1 VSPVQQSEPKQ
12 SERGL
17 NARFVDLSGKEPNG
31 PSYWA
36 PVKVSRRSIEEAIAR
51 LADRPAPAN
60 GRRAMSIVHPS
71 SVAPGL
77 GLAPGVE
84 VVINVLKPGESTR
97 PMRRNANQ
105 AEICIAGSG
114 MVAVKDKKIELS
126 KWDVCNIPSMQSFA
140 HHNTGDDLWV
150 CLTYSNAP
158 LLEKMGVN
166 YFEVDPKPPAARP
179 KAAETSSQYNRE
191 TAPDMA
197 IGESGARLRGYEF
210 LTDIKVVDNVALHWP
225 WSEVSRGLATQVGDN
240 KRNIMLMYNPATERR
255 NGTTHSFF
263 VTAFSSPPGTPT
275 RPVGRGHRHSSVAIN
290 YHFFG
295 RGKSIV
301 DGEVIEWEAGDL
313 LLSAPG
319 WSEHAHYYSPE
330 GAMVFTVQDH
340 PAQIGMES
348 LIWQERM
355 DGPIL
360 ALGSDAGQTGYI
372 GPREKGE

>member
-1 VSPVQQSEPKQ
+1 MVSTVKQSEP
-12 SERGL
+12 EL
-17 NARFVDLSGKEPNG
+17 TARFLDLSGKEPNG

-36 PVKVSRRSIEEAIAR
+36 PVKVPRHGIEEAIER

-84 VVINVLKPGESTR
+84 VVISVLRPGESTR

-105 AEICIAGSG
+105 AEICISGSG
-114 MVAVKDKKIELS
+114 TVAVKDRRFVLS
-126 KWDVCNIPSMQSFA
+126 KWDVCNIPSMQTFT
-140 HHNTGDDLWV
+140 HHNTGSELWV

-166 YFEVDPKPPAARP
+166 YFEVDPQQLDVSTKPAAVS
-179 KAAETSSQYNRE
+179 AQYNRE
-191 TAPDMA
+191 TAPDIA
-197 IGESGARLRGYEF
+197 IGQAGARLRGYEF
-210 LTDIKVVDNVALHWP
+210 LTDIKVVENVALHWP
-225 WSEVSRGLATQVGDN
+225 WSEVSQGLTTEVGDH

-263 VTAFSSPPGTPT
+263 VTAFSCPPGTPP

-290 YHFFG
+290 YHFRG

-319 WSEHAHYYSPE
+319 WSEHAHYYGPE

-360 ALGSDAGQTGYI
+360 ALGSDAGQTGYV

>member
-1 VSPVQQSEPKQ
+1 MVSTAKQSEP
-12 SERGL
+12 EL
-17 NARFVDLSGKEPNG
+17 AARFLDLSGKEPNG
-31 PSYWA
+31 PSFWA
-36 PVKVSRRSIEEAIAR
+36 PVKVPRRSIEEAIAR

-105 AEICIAGSG
+105 AEICIGGSG
-114 MVAVKDKKIELS
+114 TVAVKDRKFVLS
-126 KWDVCNIPSMQSFA
+126 KWDVCNIPSMQTFT
-140 HHNTGDDLWV
+140 HHNTGRELWV

-166 YFEVDPKPPAARP
+166 YFEVDPQQLDALTKPAAVS
-179 KAAETSSQYNRE
+179 AQYNRE
-191 TAPDMA
+191 TAPDIA
-197 IGESGARLRGYEF
+197 IGQAGARLRGYEF
-210 LTDIKVVDNVALHWP
+210 LTDIKVVENVALHWP
-225 WSEVSRGLATQVGDN
+225 WSEVLQGLTTEVGDH

-263 VTAFSSPPGTPT
+263 VTAFSCPPGTPP

-290 YHFFG
+290 YHFQG

-301 DGEVIEWEAGDL
+301 DGNVIEWEAGDL

-319 WSEHAHYYSPE
+319 WSEHAHYYGPE

-360 ALGSDAGQTGYI
+360 ALGSDAGQTGYV

>member
-1 VSPVQQSEPKQ
+1 MVSTVKHSETNP
-12 SERGL
+12 G
-17 NARFVDLSGKEPNG
+17 ARFVDLSGKEPNG

-36 PVKVSRRSIEEAIAR
+36 PVKISRHSIEEAIAR
-51 LADRPAPAN
+51 LADRPAPPN

-84 VVINVLKPGESTR
+84 VVINVLKPGESTV

-105 AEICIAGSG
+105 AEICIRGSG
-114 MVAVKDKKIELS
+114 TVSVKDKKIELS
-126 KWDVCNIPSMQSFA
+126 KWDVCNIPSMQTFT
-140 HHNTGDDLWV
+140 HQNTGEDLWV

-166 YFEVDPKPPAARP
+166 YFEVDPTPVVEAPKPSAASP
-179 KAAETSSQYNRE
+179 QYNRE
-191 TAPDMA
+191 TAPDIA
-197 IGESGARLRGYEF
+197 IGAFGARLRGYEF
-210 LTDIKVVDNVALHWP
+210 LTDIKVVENVALHWP
-225 WSEVSRGLATQVGDN
+225 WSEVSQGLATQVGDN

-263 VTAFSSPPGTPT
+263 VTAFSSPPGIPT
-275 RPVGRGHRHSSVAIN
+275 RQVGRGHRHSSVAIN
-290 YHFFG
+290 YHFRG
-295 RGKSIV
+295 SGKSIV
-301 DGEVIEWEAGDL
+301 GDTVIEWEAGDL

-372 GPREKGE
+372 GPRVKGE

>member
-1 VSPVQQSEPKQ
+1 MVSTVKQ
-12 SERGL
+12 SESNL
-17 NARFVDLSGKEPNG
+17 NARFLDLSGKDPNG
-31 PSYWA
+31 PSHWA
-36 PVKVSRRSIEEAIAR
+36 PVKISRQSIEEAIAR
-51 LADRPAPAN
+51 LADRPVPAN

-71 SVAPGL
+71 SAAPGL
-77 GLAPGVE
+77 GLAPGVD

-105 AEICIAGSG
+105 AEICIRGSG
-114 MVAVKDKKIELS
+114 TITVKDKKIELS
-126 KWDVCNIPSMQSFA
+126 KWDVCNIPSMQTFT
-140 HHNTGDDLWV
+140 HRNTGDDLWV
-150 CLTYSNAP
+150 RLTYSNAP

-166 YFEVDPKPPAARP
+166 YFEVDPKPAVAVPRP
-179 KAAETSSQYNRE
+179 AETFSQYTRE
-191 TAPDMA
+191 TAPDLV

-210 LTDIKVVDNVALHWP
+210 LTDIKVVENVALHWP
-225 WSEVSRGLATQVGDN
+225 WSEVSQGLATQAGDQ

-290 YHFFG
+290 YHFSG

-301 DGEVIEWEAGDL
+301 GEEVIEWEAGDL

>member
-1 VSPVQQSEPKQ
+1 MSTLKNIEIDLS
-12 SERGL
+12 
-17 NARFVDLSGKEPNG
+17 ARFVDLSGKEPNG

-36 PVKVSRRSIEEAIAR
+36 PVKISRHSIEEAIAR
-51 LADRPAPAN
+51 LADRPVPAN

-84 VVINVLKPGESTR
+84 VVIHVLKPGEATL

-105 AEICIAGSG
+105 AQICIRGSG
-114 MVAVKDKKIELS
+114 TLCVNGKDIEMTQ
-126 KWDVCNIPSMQSFA
+126 WDVCNIPSMQTFS
-140 HHNTGDDLWV
+140 HRNDGTELWA
-150 CLTYSNAP
+150 CLIYSNAP

-166 YFEVDPKPPAARP
+166 YFEVDPKPAAAVKPADE
-179 KAAETSSQYNRE
+179 KSTQYIRE
-191 TAPDMA
+191 NAPDIA
-197 IGESGARLRGYEF
+197 IGDSGARLRGYEF
-210 LTDIKVVDNVALHWP
+210 LTDIQVVKNAAHHWP
-225 WSEVSRGLATQVGDN
+225 WAEVARGVSMQVGDK

-263 VTAFSSPPGTPT
+263 VTCTSIPPGSPQ

-290 YHFFG
+290 YHF
-295 RGKSIV
+295 RGSGMSVV
-301 DGEVIEWEAGDL
+301 DGQVIEWEAGDL

-319 WSEHAHYYSPE
+319 WSEHAHYYGPE
-330 GAMVFTVQDH
+330 GALVFTVQDH

-360 ALGSDAGQTGYI
+360 ALGSDAGQTGYVM
-372 GPREKGE
+372 PREKGE